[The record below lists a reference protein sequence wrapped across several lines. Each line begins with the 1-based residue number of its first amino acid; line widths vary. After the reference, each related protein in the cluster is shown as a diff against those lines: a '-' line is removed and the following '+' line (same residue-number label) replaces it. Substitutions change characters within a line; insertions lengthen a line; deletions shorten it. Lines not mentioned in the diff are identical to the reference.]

1 MTLLSRFFDQDNE
14 KWPEATEFMP
24 HQVVLMSKILSFIN
38 TVTRQCI
45 YTIGN
50 HALDWEDGIGLH
62 AILWGWQKI
71 GLWKG

>member
-50 HALDWEDGIGLH
+50 HALD
-62 AILWGWQKI
+62 
-71 GLWKG
+71 